1 MDKSV
6 RRHVALLAGA
16 ALCTMAAA
24 APAQARTTVVD
35 QRFDGSVAL
44 ATFDSDPSA
53 CVQTSIS
60 ISVIDSRGSSGAAT
74 LTVVVDEFDA
84 CTRTE
89 LGSGASQIAL
99 SAAQFEIDHKLAG
112 ASLAAAVPFFDF
124 ASGRALS
131 LSLNLGWTASDGPIE
146 TRVITRSTG
155 PGGTMEMV
163 RASGA
168 FSDASVSGTPT
179 YVGVSGPAFTL
190 RAAQI
195 GTSHDGTHIVS
206 K

>member
-1 MDKSV
+1 MDNRIS
-6 RRHVALLAGA
+6 RHIALLTGA
-16 ALCTMAAA
+16 ALCTLAAA
-24 APAQARTTVVD
+24 TPAQARTTVID
-35 QRFDGSVAL
+35 QSFDGNVAT
-44 ATFDSDPSA
+44 AIFNSDPSA

-60 ISVIDSRGSSGAAT
+60 ISVIDGRGSSGAAT

-99 SAAQFEIDHKLAG
+99 SAAQFAIDHKLAG

-131 LSLNLGWTASDGPIE
+131 LSLNLAWTASDGPVE
-146 TRVITRSTG
+146 TRVTTRSTG
-155 PGGTMEMV
+155 PGGTLEMM
-163 RASGA
+163 RANGA
-168 FSDASVSGTPT
+168 FSDASVSGTPA

-190 RAAQI
+190 RTAQI